1 MTDLPDPNRPQ
12 TPPPSTPGLPPSW
25 SGPGDPL
32 GGYPPYASSTPPT
45 GLPPIETPPPA
56 EAAPPPPPPRRGPL
70 GLAWPWWIAGG
81 CAVLLL
87 CCLCSL
93 LALALLAAASGN
105 RAPLPAAPTPGPAPR
120 VTPAPTAPRPSLNE
134 DAPAAPAP
142 AAPQGNSASP
152 TGSAALDFEL
162 STLEGQKVRL
172 SDFRGRPVIINFWA
186 TWCGPCLAEMP
197 LLKQTYN
204 DLKDSGLVLLAVD
217 VQEKPDT
224 VRKFAEKEGLPFTVL
239 LDETGLVATYYRVT
253 AYPTTFFVDTN
264 GIIQSWQRGTLSKT
278 TLDRHLDRIR

>member
-12 TPPPSTPGLPPSW
+12 TPPPSAPAIPPAW
-25 SGPGDPL
+25 SGASEPT
-32 GGYPPYASSTPPT
+32 GGYPPYPSPVPPT
-45 GLPPIETPPPA
+45 DLPPT
-56 EAAPPPPPPRRGPL
+56 EALPPPPPRRGPL
-70 GLAWPWWIAGG
+70 GLGWPWWIAGG

-93 LALALLAAASGN
+93 LLLALVTLANGRST
-105 RAPLPAAPTPGPAPR
+105 LPTSPAPGPAPR
-120 VTPAPTAPRPSLNE
+120 VTPAPTAPPRPSFSD
-134 DAPAAPAP
+134 DAPSEPAP
-142 AAPQGNSASP
+142 AAAPQQGNSASP

-162 STLEGQKVRL
+162 STLDGQKVRL
-172 SDFRGRPVIINFWA
+172 SDFRGRPVIINCWA

-197 LLKQTYN
+197 LLKKTYD

-224 VRKFAEKEGLPFTVL
+224 VRKFAEKEQLPFTVL

-253 AYPTTFFVDTN
+253 AYPTTFFVDAN
-264 GIIQSWQRGTLSKT
+264 GVVQSWQRGTLTKT